1 MKQILMD
8 QFQEPDS
15 ASTEMCMVLT
25 ALLAL
30 SDTFYL
36 RMYRTSRPGYCLMRS
51 PYQRPRISTFFQWM
65 QDPSQLHLGW
75 DVIETLIC
83 SFQAVYCPRIDGT
96 AVPAMHAFSDS
107 VKPAI
112 QGSSVPDPYYQYWRQ
127 RQRRHLSVKAEE
139 VLNSETHRTQWRWW
153 T

>member
-1 MKQILMD
+1 
-8 QFQEPDS
+8 
-15 ASTEMCMVLT
+15 
-25 ALLAL
+25 
-30 SDTFYL
+30 
-36 RMYRTSRPGYCLMRS
+36 
-51 PYQRPRISTFFQWM
+51 M

-112 QGSSVPDPYYQYWRQ
+112 QGFSVSDPYYQY
-127 RQRRHLSVKAEE
+127 
-139 VLNSETHRTQWRWW
+139 
-153 T
+153 